1 MSDTIKKIQVQ
12 IDYHMAELTRL
23 QTALDVFAE
32 FEGKPAVKE
41 LPMFTVQ
48 KIGGGA
54 IKTAPEGNVTI
65 DGAASL
71 TDQIKAILSHGK
83 PMKKADIEAKMD
95 FGNRAKRNAS
105 NPLSNMKAKGEIVAV
120 SGGRY
125 ALTGTSNSKTSK
137 TSKGKDKLPEGG
149 ISLRK
154 QVMAVFEAFPNQAMT
169 RSDMLGLINMGERA
183 PSTFDSM
190 LTYLKKTGVA
200 EQDESGGWRLVKP
213 DAAST
218 VEVKTDDAS
227 AAA

>member
-54 IKTAPEGNVTI
+54 IKTAPEGNVTV

-95 FGNRAKRNAS
+95 FGKRAKRNAS

-137 TSKGKDKLPEGG
+137 GKDKLPEGG

-154 QVMAVFEAFPNQAMT
+154 QVMAVFEAFPNQALS
-169 RSDMLGLINMGERA
+169 RADMLGLINMGERA

-213 DAAST
+213 GAAST